1 MNRIPRI
8 LFACS
13 AALLHG
19 VTAGAASGEQSAIE
33 VITVTGYKLQ
43 RSLSEVANTIT
54 VIDDERIRRELSNDI
69 KDLVRYEPGISVNN
83 EAGRFGL
90 GGFNIRGIEANRI
103 AMELDGVPV
112 IEGFAIGD
120 FSNSGRNL
128 VDTGLLKS
136 VEILRGPASALF
148 GSDAMGGVVAY
159 TTLDPA
165 DFLRDADRYA
175 GLQSAYTGV
184 DDGRRIGASAAF
196 AQGPFSALAFYTG
209 RRGNERDNALTAP
222 NPRDYS
228 ADNLLVKLLYESPDG
243 PSNELV
249 VDVSFADI
257 QTDIRSLIHG
267 PGRYATTTALS
278 GDDTDQ
284 RYRASFE
291 QSWQEGIGAWSDQ
304 LIWRVYWQ
312 ASAVSQRTAQSLAP
326 APPRTPYATER
337 RRRFDYDQDSIGGE
351 MTAEKT
357 LQFGRFSHRV
367 VYGIEAMH
375 SVIAELR
382 DGLLTNLSSGATTK
396 TILGEVFPLRD
407 FPESATMELGLYS
420 QDEIELTE
428 TLTLIPALRVEY
440 YSLAAD
446 PDPIFT
452 EDNPATAIA
461 GIEQASLSPKVGIL
475 YRPNPA
481 HTLFAQYA
489 RGFRSPPFDDVNIGF
504 TIPQFGY
511 TAIPNPDLEP
521 ETSDG
526 FEFGWRYDTEAVNL
540 DLALFLNLY
549 ENFIE
554 SRVNLG
560 LDPLTGLLIF
570 QSQNRAT
577 AEIYGAEV
585 RSSFRLGD
593 FFAALEGLLL
603 NLGGAW
609 QYGQD
614 TERDEPLNTIDPLK
628 AVVGLRYEPPSGRWG
643 LELVATL
650 ADGKSPGRVDMSRV
664 QLFTV
669 PSSQIV
675 DLLGFVDLH
684 ERIQLNWGIRN
695 LLDEAYWEW
704 ADVRGVPAGDPN
716 IPLHARPGRNFSV
729 SLDLSWR

>member
-1 MNRIPRI
+1 MIRIPRT
-8 LFACS
+8 LFVCG
-13 AALLHG
+13 AALLPG
-19 VTAGAASGEQSAIE
+19 VTCGATADEPSAIE
-33 VITVTGYKLQ
+33 IITVTGYKLQ

-54 VIDDERIRRELSNDI
+54 VIDAERMQRELSNDI

-83 EAGRFGL
+83 DAGRFGL

-159 TTLDPA
+159 TTRDPT

-175 GLQSAYTGV
+175 GMQSAYTGV
-184 DDGRRIGASAAF
+184 DDGWRLGASAAI

-209 RRGNERDNALTAP
+209 RRGNERDNAMAMP
-222 NPRDYS
+222 NPRDYAGDS
-228 ADNLLVKLLYESPDG
+228 LLAKFIYESPDS
-243 PSNELV
+243 PRNELV
-249 VDVSFADI
+249 VDISYADI
-257 QTDIRSLIHG
+257 QTDIRSLVHG
-267 PGRYATTTALS
+267 PGRYATTTAMF
-278 GDDTDQ
+278 GDDSTA

-291 QSWQEGIGAWSDQ
+291 QSWEDGIGAWSDR
-304 LIWRVYWQ
+304 LIWRIYWQ
-312 ASAVSQRTAQSLAP
+312 SSAVVQRTTQAIAP

-351 MTAEKT
+351 ATAEKT
-357 LQFGRFSHRV
+357 LEFGRFSHRI

-375 SVIAELR
+375 SAIAELR
-382 DGLLTNLSSGATTK
+382 DGLLTNLSSGAATNV
-396 TILGEVFPLRD
+396 ILGEVFPVRD
-407 FPESATMELGLYS
+407 FPESTTLELGWYA
-420 QDEIELTE
+420 QDEIALTE

-452 EDNPATAIA
+452 GDNPATAIA
-461 GIEQASLSPKVGIL
+461 DVEQASLSPKVGIL
-475 YRPNPA
+475 YRPSPA

-504 TIPQFGY
+504 TIPQFGF
-511 TAIPNPDLEP
+511 TAIPNPNLKP

-526 FEFGWRYDTEAVNL
+526 FEAGWRYDAEAVRL
-540 DLALFLNLY
+540 DLSLFLNLY

-560 LDPLTGLLIF
+560 LDPLTGLLTF

-593 FFAALEGLLL
+593 FFAALEGLRLDMS
-603 NLGGAW
+603 GAW

-614 TERDEPLNTIDPLK
+614 TERDEPLNSIDPLK
-628 AVVGLRYEPPSGRWG
+628 VVVGLQYEPPSGRWG

-650 ADGKSPGRVDMSRV
+650 ADIKPDGRVDMSRV

-669 PSSQIV
+669 PSHQVV

-684 ERIQLNWGIRN
+684 ERMQINWGIRN

-704 ADVRGVPAGDPN
+704 ADVRGVPMGDPN